1 MGSVNRSNFG
11 ETTLAAPIVT
21 TNGTAIVVTSGASF
35 PAVPFLV
42 TIDTEILKCTDK
54 GIGDLAWTVTRGE
67 QSSTAATHVNGTK
80 VENNITAGDFTPLV
94 EGPASVT
101 ADHIVQFDSTTGKLV
116 KDGGVLGTMAAAT
129 ATDYVTKA
137 LYDAETILAAVSDN
151 TPAALT
157 VGASTIV
164 GRKAAGDIV
173 ALTGAEAAVIEGAV
187 VGPASAVDAHLAV
200 YDSTTGKLIKDGG
213 ACTAAGLALLDDA
226 NATAQIAT
234 LGLDADIATL
244 SLPASTTI
252 TAAGAALI
260 DDASATVQIATLGLD
275 ADIATLSL
283 PANTTITAAGAAILD
298 DAGAAAQLVTLG
310 AIGNALVTTKGDL
323 IAATANATPARLAV
337 GTDTQ
342 VLTADAAS
350 AAGMKWA
357 AAGGADAENI
367 VTLTSNFTGTSTSM
381 ANVTGLTFSVTA
393 NKFYVFEAW
402 LILGKGTTWIQ
413 FATNGPTTPT
423 SFIYFTLWSN
433 NQTVAESLDSG
444 YDILSRTENTA
455 KGLVHLR
462 GILVNAA
469 NAGTFAIR
477 YRVDAG
483 TGTVFAGSTIRYRQV
498 N

>member
-1 MGSVNRSNFG
+1 VF
-11 ETTLAAPIVT
+11 
-21 TNGTAIVVTSGASF
+21 
-35 PAVPFLV
+35 
-42 TIDTEILKCTDK
+42 
-54 GIGDLAWTVTRGE
+54 
-67 QSSTAATHVNGTK
+67 
-80 VENNITAGDFTPLV
+80 
-94 EGPASVT
+94 
-101 ADHIVQFDSTTGKLV
+101 
-116 KDGGVLGTMAAAT
+116 
-129 ATDYVTKA
+129 
-137 LYDAETILAAVSDN
+137 
-151 TPAALT
+151 
-157 VGASTIV
+157 
-164 GRKAAGDIV
+164 
-173 ALTGAEAAVIEGAV
+173 
-187 VGPASAVDAHLAV
+187 
-200 YDSTTGKLIKDGG
+200 DSTTGKLIKDGG

-298 DAGAAAQLVTLG
+298 DANAAAQLVTLG